1 MMLVRMR
8 KHDDF
13 DTEVLDKGHHYVRAE
28 LNELVFFVRKDK
40 AIKFCEPSKKKNSQ
54 HEDSDTRIAFGLP
67 PDKNLFRQ
75 NDRR

>member
-1 MMLVRMR
+1 MYLPEEMMLVRMR

-40 AIKFCEPSKKKNSQ
+40 SIKFCEPSKNTKGT
-54 HEDSDTRIAFGLP
+54 DFTT
-67 PDKNLFRQ
+67 
-75 NDRR
+75 DRRIGYKQK